1 MIRHALVKG
10 SSIFKEAA
18 SIRKEELMSEAT
30 LKDRLN
36 ETASMI
42 RPQ

>member
-1 MIRHALVKG
+1 MLYSEIV
-10 SSIFKEAA
+10 SIFKEAA
-18 SIRKEELMSEAT
+18 SIRNEELMSEAT